1 MADEPALIEE
11 DEASLLILLD
21 DGCRGVTD
29 PDFGVMVPDL
39 GVVPP
44 EEAFPVADDGDNSK
58 GLASPS
64 KGFSVFCRTNPPM
77 SIQGML

>member
-1 MADEPALIEE
+1 MEE
-11 DEASLLILLD
+11 DEVSLLILLD
-21 DGCRGVTD
+21 EGCRGVID

-44 EEAFPVADDGDNSK
+44 EAFPVADDGDNSK

-64 KGFSVFCRTNPPM
+64 KGFSVFCRTNPPI
-77 SIQGML
+77 SIQTIL